1 MKALDRYAYCGHS
14 VLMGRVKA
22 EWQNTTAIARLFDDR
37 LATARRRYRAFVKK
51 GIADGKRDDLV
62 GGGLIRSAG
71 GWVAVKALRK
81 SDAFQKGDER
91 ILGDGDFVQRVLSE
105 AKEAYERKYSLA
117 EKGLSLDEL
126 GDRVAEIFGIDP
138 NQVRSRGKQPKAV
151 QARSVLCYWAT
162 NELGITQSALSK
174 RLEMSPPAIS
184 LAVVRGRE
192 SVSRHNYSI
201 KTDKLTY

>member
-1 MKALDRYAYCGHS
+1 M
-14 VLMGRVKA
+14 
-22 EWQNTTAIARLFDDR
+22 FDDR

-62 GGGLIRSAG
+62 GG
-71 GWVAVKALRK
+71 WVAVKALRK

-91 ILGDGDFVQRVLSE
+91 IIGDGDFVQRVLSE

-162 NELGITQSALSK
+162 NELGISQSTLSK
-174 RLEMSPPAIS
+174 RLELLPSAVS
-184 LAVVRGRE
+184 LSVLRGKALVCKNKYRI
-192 SVSRHNYSI
+192 RN
-201 KTDKLTY
+201 